1 MRISNVDATTAKD
14 QATKALNDNQGV
26 LEGARETIAVMGKNY
41 INPLCAVAGWGE
53 VYMNASMESIVNGYE
68 DPRGKK
74 WYNTALLEGYQKQ
87 LLGIPIGLP
96 MKDGDA
102 NIYSFCSS
110 LNTSTIGEKTG
121 AVLMSAAE
129 VWLLRAE
136 AALRGYTKENPRT
149 CYEYGVST
157 SFTQWDC
164 AGASEYLESDKTPAD
179 YKDVVSGGKVGKDM
193 KALITISPKWE
204 EDADIETKLEK
215 IITQKWLACWPESY
229 EAWAEQ
235 RRTGY
240 PKLFKVQNNTGKVI
254 DTDIMIR
261 RLPFSTDAAT
271 ADPHNTPPSRKT
283 GWRR

>member
-1 MRISNVDATTAKD
+1 MLFRS
-14 QATKALNDNQGV
+14 
-26 LEGARETIAVMGKNY
+26 
-41 INPLCAVAGWGE
+41 
-53 VYMNASMESIVNGYE
+53 YE

-102 NIYSFCSS
+102 NIYSSCSS

-215 IITQKWLACWPESY
+215 IITQKWLAC
-229 EAWAEQ
+229 
-235 RRTGY
+235 
-240 PKLFKVQNNTGKVI
+240 
-254 DTDIMIR
+254 
-261 RLPFSTDAAT
+261 
-271 ADPHNTPPSRKT
+271 
-283 GWRR
+283 

>member
-1 MRISNVDATTAKD
+1 
-14 QATKALNDNQGV
+14 
-26 LEGARETIAVMGKNY
+26 MGKNY

-102 NIYSFCSS
+102 NIYSSCSS

-136 AALRGYTKENPRT
+136 AA
-149 CYEYGVST
+149 
-157 SFTQWDC
+157 
-164 AGASEYLESDKTPAD
+164 
-179 YKDVVSGGKVGKDM
+179 
-193 KALITISPKWE
+193 
-204 EDADIETKLEK
+204 
-215 IITQKWLACWPESY
+215 
-229 EAWAEQ
+229 
-235 RRTGY
+235 
-240 PKLFKVQNNTGKVI
+240 
-254 DTDIMIR
+254 
-261 RLPFSTDAAT
+261 
-271 ADPHNTPPSRKT
+271 PHML
-283 GWRR
+283 